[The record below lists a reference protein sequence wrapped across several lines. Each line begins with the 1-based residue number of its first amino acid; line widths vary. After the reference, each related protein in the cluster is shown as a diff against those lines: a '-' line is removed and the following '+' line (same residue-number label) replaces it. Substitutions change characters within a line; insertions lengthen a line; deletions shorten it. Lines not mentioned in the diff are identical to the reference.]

1 MKGTVYKS
9 TGSWYVVKAPS
20 GEIYNARLKGK
31 FKIDGIT
38 STNPIAVGDQ
48 VEFEMEDELEKRV
61 MITVLEPRKNY
72 VNRVSPAN
80 KRLHHIVACNLDQS
94 LLVATIKDPKTSIGF
109 IDRFLVTCEAFHIPA
124 IIVFNKADIYGPA
137 EMNIFEERRAMYEAV
152 GYQVILTSVKDGTG
166 IDQLKEQLHAKV
178 TLISGHSGVGK
189 SSLINE
195 ILEGVNIRTNEA
207 SEWSGKGM
215 HTTTFA
221 EMYDLPNGGKL
232 IDTPGMREFAI
243 ADITRDELSH
253 YYPEMRELLNECQ
266 FNNCM
271 HMNEPGC
278 AIKQGVRDGKIHED
292 RYVSYCSILD
302 SIEEKTSW

>member
-9 TGSWYVVKAPS
+9 TGSWYVVRTAA
-20 GEIYNARLKGK
+20 GEVFNARLKGK
-31 FKIDGIT
+31 FKIEGIT
-38 STNPIAVGDQ
+38 STNPIAVGDE
-48 VEFEMEDELEKRV
+48 VDFEMEDEAENRV
-61 MITVLEPRKNY
+61 MITTLHPRKNY

-124 IIVFNKADIYGPA
+124 IIVFNKADIYGPI
-137 EMNIFEERRAMYEAV
+137 EMTIFEERKLMYEAI
-152 GYQVILTSVKDGTG
+152 GYQVILTSVKEQTG
-166 IDQLKEQLHAKV
+166 LDQLKEQLQGKV

-195 ILEGVNIRTNEA
+195 ILEDANIRTNEV
-207 SEWSGKGM
+207 SGWSGKGM

-221 EMYDLPNGGKL
+221 EMYDLPSGGKL

-243 ADITRDELSH
+243 ADISKDELSH
-253 YYPEMRELLNECQ
+253 YYPEMRELLNDCQ

-278 AIKQGVRDGKIHED
+278 AIKKAVMEGRIHED
-292 RYVSYCSILD
+292 RYISYCTILD
-302 SIEEKTSW
+302 SIEEKTDW